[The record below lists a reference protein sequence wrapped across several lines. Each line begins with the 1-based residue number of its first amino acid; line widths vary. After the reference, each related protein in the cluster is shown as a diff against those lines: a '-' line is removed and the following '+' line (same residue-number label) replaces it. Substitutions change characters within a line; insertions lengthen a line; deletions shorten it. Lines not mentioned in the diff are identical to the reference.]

1 MTATLDKIDGLS
13 DAEPAPALAK
23 KLKAARPKRTPL
35 WRLLDWRVA
44 LGGLLVGG
52 LVHIGMVMTATLNPQ
67 GSAFKRIRE
76 QLPVNRAQTLPAPIP
91 GKQPLPYMVPDAL
104 YVLCRYDLSVDSLRI
119 STSLME
125 RGWTLSLHTAMGDN
139 YYVMPGQ
146 AKRTDVS
153 FVIFPGT
160 GSMETGP
167 APRRFGSGDVQITS
181 PTLEGLVVV
190 RAPLKGIAY
199 RAETE
204 AALAFTSCSPVKR

>member
-13 DAEPAPALAK
+13 DAKPVPAK
-23 KLKAARPKRTPL
+23 KSKAARPKRTPL
-35 WRLLDWRVA
+35 WRLMDWRVA
-44 LGGLLVGG
+44 LAGLLVGG
-52 LVHIGMVMTATLNPQ
+52 LAHIGMVMMATLNPPN
-67 GSAFKRIRE
+67 SALKRMRE
-76 QLPVNRAQTLPAPIP
+76 QLPANRAQMLPAPIP

-104 YVLCRYDLSVDSLRI
+104 YVICRYDLSVDSLRV
-119 STSLME
+119 SAALME
-125 RGWTLSLHTAMGDN
+125 RGWTLSLHSATGDN

-160 GSMETGP
+160 GSIESGP

-181 PTLEGLVVV
+181 PSLEGLVVM

>member
-13 DAEPAPALAK
+13 DAEPAPAK
-23 KLKAARPKRTPL
+23 KQKAARPKRTPL
-35 WRLLDWRVA
+35 WRLMDWRVA
-44 LGGLLVGG
+44 LAGLLVGG
-52 LVHIGMVMTATLNPQ
+52 LAHIGMVMMATLNPPN
-67 GSAFKRIRE
+67 SALKRIRE
-76 QLPVNRAQTLPAPIP
+76 QLPVNRAQMLPAPIP
-91 GKQPLPYMVPDAL
+91 GKQPLPYMTPDAL
-104 YVLCRYDLSVDSLRI
+104 YVFCRYDLSVDSLRV
-119 STSLME
+119 SAALME
-125 RGWTLSLHTAMGDN
+125 RGWTLSLHSAIGDN

-160 GSMETGP
+160 GSVESGP

-181 PTLEGLVVV
+181 PSLEGLVMM